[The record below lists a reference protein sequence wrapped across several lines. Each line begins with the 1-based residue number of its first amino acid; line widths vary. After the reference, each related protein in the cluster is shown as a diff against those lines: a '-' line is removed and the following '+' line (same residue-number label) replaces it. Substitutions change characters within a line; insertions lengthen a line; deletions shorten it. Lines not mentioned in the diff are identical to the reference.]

1 MKTNQITTTASTELD
16 VPTISKSMG
25 IFSPHAFESA
35 QRVCMALSESTLV
48 PKEYQRNVA
57 NVLIAYDMAVRL
69 SANPLMV
76 MQSLYIV
83 HGKPSWSASFICGM
97 INSCGKYDPIRFA
110 MSGEGANR
118 SCIAWTTEKG
128 KDTKLEGPVVSM
140 QMARDEG
147 WLGRAGSKWKTMPE
161 VMLRYRAATF
171 FGRLYAPELLLG
183 MQTVE
188 EVTDE
193 AEPAAPTIPKGKIG
207 AESIEIASEPSE
219 PVEEKTDD
227 KQTEDEPEAPEEP
240 AKPKRTRRTKAQMDA
255 FRAEQNAQADAVA
268 SQESAP
274 ATEPSASI
282 EVSAETGGV
291 EPVTAPDPERER
303 IDRLNQIV
311 NINGLQWPDVIAWFN
326 DNSDDD
332 IKTVA
337 DVEPNLIKGIV
348 TAPEYWVKDVQGFSA
363 RLNQIS

>member
-25 IFSPHAFESA
+25 IFSPDAFESA

-110 MSGEGANR
+110 MSGEGASR

-147 WLGRAGSKWKTMPE
+147 WLGRGGSKWKTMPE

-183 MQTVE
+183 MQTAE
-188 EVTDE
+188 EVHDVVE
-193 AEPAAPTIPKGKIG
+193 VD
-207 AESIEIASEPSE
+207 SIEIPMGTIGKSAKPESIAEPTFSETEAPAQQPTSEPE
-219 PVEEKTDD
+219 
-227 KQTEDEPEAPEEP
+227 QP
-240 AKPKRTRRTKAQMDA
+240 AKPKRSRRTKAQMDA
-255 FRAEQNAQADAVA
+255 LKAEQNAQADAA
-268 SQESAP
+268 AAQESAP
-274 ATEPSASI
+274 EPAASI
-282 EVSAETGGV
+282 EVSAETGGAEQV
-291 EPVTAPDPERER
+291 AKPDPERER

-311 NINGLQWPDVIAWFN
+311 NHNGLNWPDVIAWFN

-337 DVEPNLIKGIV
+337 DVDPGLIKGIV
-348 TAPEYWVKDVQGFSA
+348 TAPDYWVKDVQGFAA
-363 RLNQIS
+363 RLNQVS